1 MEAKVR
7 LRIKK
12 IDLEVGVTGVKG
24 PGHCQ
29 NIFIIAVFV
38 VEKNRTYVRRLR
50 EERETV
56 LEKSAE
62 SEFCVIR

>member
-12 IDLEVGVTGVKG
+12 IDLEVRVMGVKG
-24 PGHCQ
+24 PEHCQ

-56 LEKSAE
+56 LEKPAE
-62 SEFCVIR
+62 SEFCMIR